1 MPIHQA
7 LFAKK
12 DIPSTDW
19 SVVDTHRLNADGSTF
34 TLNNL
39 QQNDF
44 IVVFAGADSNSLTG
58 TSITGH
64 TIEARGQANNISYY
78 VSYIVHNSASTSYSF
93 SFAGQSPDYAVA
105 IAFRRGNAYSSY
117 SYQLLVGDSGSGTPN
132 HGNTSVSFAINNLAL
147 LVAWVDDDD
156 ASPMVAPT
164 DSTLASADF
173 DGGNGSIG
181 VAFKDIKSAGS
192 YSWGSWTTTGTDNW
206 LADVVKITGS

>member
-12 DIPSTDW
+12 DDLLSW
-19 SVVDTHRLNADGSTF
+19 SVVDTHRLQADGSTF

-44 IVVFAGADSNSLTG
+44 IIVIGGADSNSLTG

-64 TIEARGQANNISYY
+64 TIDIRGQANGIRYY
-78 VSYIVHNSASTSYSF
+78 TSHIVHNSASTSYSF
-93 SFAGQSPDYAVA
+93 SFTGTSPDYAVA

-117 SYQLLVGDSGSGTPN
+117 AYTLENWAVGSGTPT

-147 LVAWVDDDD
+147 LIAWVDDDD

-164 DSTLASADF
+164 NSTLVVTDV

-192 YSWGSWTTTGTDNW
+192 YSWGSWTTNGSDTWIAN
-206 LADVVKITGS
+206 VVKITGS